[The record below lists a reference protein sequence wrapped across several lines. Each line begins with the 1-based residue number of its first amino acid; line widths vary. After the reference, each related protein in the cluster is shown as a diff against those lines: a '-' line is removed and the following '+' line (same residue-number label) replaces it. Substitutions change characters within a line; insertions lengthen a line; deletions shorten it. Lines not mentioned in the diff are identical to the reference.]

1 MGPKG
6 AKVKV
11 PRSLTH
17 RTITLS
23 DSDSDGYECAAIAMV
38 GPIPKEKTIRRTMT
52 AIPGT
57 TLQPG
62 FWKQRP
68 TVEQHSEGEL
78 QRSKLNMMDI
88 EGSPVGKSPPTP
100 NSSITIN
107 PKDIYGEPPTYSVE
121 SLVCT
126 QSKGMANTTAEKTAH
141 PYRIQVNVFDPQ
153 SDVQYVE
160 EEYYTPTDV
169 SLGNV
174 PGYDNYIAPEPMKI
188 DERPRTRSKT
198 RTSKFVLPNCVEPP
212 SSEEDIDQEECDNV
226 RDASSGDDAPPQPV
240 LLRKVLATT
249 KSAQT
254 SSNPNFPAN
263 RSARMSPCI
272 PSLAGAKTLHGLH
285 GDVPE
290 GHHPGDM

>member
-11 PRSLTH
+11 PRPLTH
-17 RTITLS
+17 QTITLS

-100 NSSITIN
+100 NSSITIK
-107 PKDIYGEPPTYSVE
+107 PEDIYCKPFTYSVE

-126 QSKGMANTTAEKTAH
+126 KSKGMENTTAEKTAH
-141 PYRIQVNVFDPQ
+141 PY
-153 SDVQYVE
+153 
-160 EEYYTPTDV
+160 
-169 SLGNV
+169 
-174 PGYDNYIAPEPMKI
+174 
-188 DERPRTRSKT
+188 
-198 RTSKFVLPNCVEPP
+198 
-212 SSEEDIDQEECDNV
+212 
-226 RDASSGDDAPPQPV
+226 
-240 LLRKVLATT
+240 
-249 KSAQT
+249 
-254 SSNPNFPAN
+254 
-263 RSARMSPCI
+263 
-272 PSLAGAKTLHGLH
+272 
-285 GDVPE
+285 
-290 GHHPGDM
+290 